1 MDQKYRRKVMTNLI
15 IGAPLNQTKK
25 KRLKLLSKMLSD
37 LEEVREA
44 HLPQVNELGSNE
56 PPELI
61 FFVVIDP
68 ESAIPGVMEKIDARL
83 KDVLHTDEK
92 LEVRP
97 LLKDHE
103 LLPAIRNAKCVVG
116 WRD

>member
-1 MDQKYRRKVMTNLI
+1 MDQQYRRKVLTNLI
-15 IGAPLNQTKK
+15 IGAPANPTKK
-25 KRLKLLSKMLSD
+25 RRLKLLSKMLSD

-44 HLPQVNELGSNE
+44 HLPQVNELGSNK

-68 ESAIPGVMEKIDARL
+68 ESAIPGVMEKIRARL
-83 KDVLHTDEK
+83 KDVLRADEK

-97 LLKDHE
+97 LHVDHE
-103 LLPAIRNAKCVVG
+103 LLSTIRNAECIVG
-116 WRD
+116 WCD

>member
-15 IGAPLNQTKK
+15 IGAPLNPTKK

-68 ESAIPGVMEKIDARL
+68 EHDRWRSVNGTFGVRHLITQGNQPLPVPISVIESLKCMED
-83 KDVLHTDEK
+83 
-92 LEVRP
+92 
-97 LLKDHE
+97 
-103 LLPAIRNAKCVVG
+103 
-116 WRD
+116 